1 MSLKSM
7 TGFASGGS
15 TFGAYSWTFEVK
27 SVNAKGLDI
36 RSRVPSFFDGLDIE
50 IKKLVSKSLKRGTIF
65 VNLTIERDGADSDFT
80 INTDLLDSLIQTA
93 SSYADQQG
101 IAPASIDGLLNIKGV
116 IDFSSK
122 GLDDDVKK
130 QLLEALIKNLQSVLS
145 QLIDARSSEGLRM
158 SDILSSNMDE
168 MLTLVES
175 AEKSA
180 AVRIDAVRERFQS
193 NVERLLQDDS
203 VTSKDRL
210 EQEIA
215 MLAVKADITEEIDRL
230 RSHITEA
237 REILNSD
244 EAVGRRL
251 DFLSQEFNR
260 EANTLCSK
268 SNDKD
273 LTRIGLAM
281 KILIDQFREQ
291 IQNIE

>member
-7 TGFASGGS
+7 TGFASGGA
-15 TFGAYSWTFEVK
+15 TFGDYSWSFEVK

-36 RSRVPSFFDGLDIE
+36 RSRVPSFLDGLDIE
-50 IKKLVSKSLKRGTIF
+50 IKKIVSQSLKRGTVF

-80 INTDLLDSLIQTA
+80 INTNLLDSLIKTA
-93 SSYADQQG
+93 SAYADRPG

-122 GLDDDVKK
+122 GLEDDIKK
-130 QLLEALIKNLQSVLS
+130 QLIEALMKNLEAVVS
-145 QLIDARSSEGLRM
+145 QLVDARSSEGLRM
-158 SDILSSNMDE
+158 NDILSSNMDE
-168 MLTLVES
+168 MLTLVTA

-180 AVRIDAVRERFQS
+180 AVRIDAVRDRFQS
-193 NVERLLQDDS
+193 NVERLMQDDS
-203 VTSKDRL
+203 LVSKDRL

-230 RSHITEA
+230 KSHITEA
-237 REILNSD
+237 REIMNSD

>member
-7 TGFASGGS
+7 TGFASGGAS
-15 TFGAYSWTFEVK
+15 FGGYSWSFEVK

-36 RSRVPSFFDGLDIE
+36 RSRVPSFLDGLDIE
-50 IKKLVSKSLKRGTIF
+50 IKKIVSQSLKRGTIF
-65 VNLTIERDGADSDFT
+65 VNLSIERDGAGSDFT
-80 INTDLLDSLIQTA
+80 INTELLDTLIKTA
-93 SSYADQQG
+93 SAYAGRPG

-122 GLDDDVKK
+122 DLDDDIKK
-130 QLLEALIKNLQSVLS
+130 QLLDALMKNLQSVVS

-158 SDILSSNMDE
+158 KDILSSNMDE
-168 MLTLVES
+168 MLTLVDS
-175 AEKSA
+175 ADKSA
-180 AVRIDAVRERFQS
+180 AVRIDAVRDRFQS

-203 VTSKDRL
+203 IVSNDRL

-230 RSHITEA
+230 KSHITEA
-237 REILNSD
+237 RAILTSD
-244 EAVGRRL
+244 DAVGRRL

>member
-7 TGFASGGS
+7 TGFASSSASHGG
-15 TFGAYSWTFEVK
+15 YSWSFEVK

-36 RSRVPSFFDGLDIE
+36 RSRVPSFLDGLDIE
-50 IKKLVSKSLKRGTIF
+50 IKKHVSNALQRGTIF
-65 VNLTIERDGADSDFT
+65 VNLNIERDGADNDFT
-80 INTDLLDSLIQTA
+80 INTKLLDSLIETA
-93 SSYADQQG
+93 SSYADRPG
-101 IAPASIDGLLNIKGV
+101 IASASIDGLLNIKGV

-122 GLDDDVKK
+122 DIDEATKK
-130 QLLEALIKNLQSVLS
+130 QLLDALINNLQVAVS
-145 QLIDARSSEGLRM
+145 QLIEARSSEGARM
-158 SDILSSNMDE
+158 QEILSKNMDE
-168 MLTLVES
+168 MLELVTS

-180 AVRIDAVRERFQS
+180 AVRIDAVRERFQA
-193 NVERLLQDDS
+193 NVERLLQDDAS
-203 VTSKDRL
+203 ISKDRL

-230 RSHITEA
+230 KSHITEA
-237 REILNSD
+237 REIMESSD
-244 EAVGRRL
+244 AVGRRL

>member
-7 TGFASGGS
+7 TGFANGGAS
-15 TFGAYSWTFEVK
+15 FGGYSWSFEVK

-36 RSRVPSFFDGLDIE
+36 RSRVPSFLDGLDIE
-50 IKKLVSKSLKRGTIF
+50 IKKLVSQFLKRGTIF
-65 VNLTIERDGADSDFT
+65 VNLTIERDGAASDFT
-80 INTDLLDSLIQTA
+80 INTDLLDSLIETA
-93 SSYADQQG
+93 SAYADRPG
-101 IAPASIDGLLNIKGV
+101 IAPASIDGLFNIKGV

-122 GLDDDVKK
+122 GLEDDIKK
-130 QLLEALIKNLQSVLS
+130 QLLDALITNLQSVLS
-145 QLIDARSSEGLRM
+145 LLIDNRSSEGLRM
-158 SDILSSNMDE
+158 NDVLSSNMDE
-168 MLTLVES
+168 MLALVES

-203 VTSKDRL
+203 LISKDRL

-215 MLAVKADITEEIDRL
+215 ILAVKADITEEIDRL

-237 REILNSD
+237 REIMESSD
-244 EAVGRRL
+244 AVGRRL

-281 KILIDQFREQ
+281 KILIDRFREQ

>member
-15 TFGAYSWTFEVK
+15 SFGGYSWTFEVK

-36 RSRVPSFFDGLDIE
+36 RSRVPSFLDGLDIE
-50 IKKLVSKSLKRGTIF
+50 IKKLVSQSLNRGTIF
-65 VNLTIERDGADSDFT
+65 VNLTIERDGSASDFT
-80 INTDLLDSLIQTA
+80 INTDLLDSLIETA
-93 SSYADQQG
+93 SSYAGRQG
-101 IAPASIDGLLNIKGV
+101 IAPASVDGLLNIKGV

-122 GLDDDVKK
+122 GLDDDIKN
-130 QLLEALIKNLQSVLS
+130 QLLEALIKNLQSVVS
-145 QLIDARSSEGLRM
+145 QLIDARSSEGQRM
-158 SDILSSNMDE
+158 NDLLSNNMDE
-168 MLTLVES
+168 MVTLVNS
-175 AEKSA
+175 AEKCA
-180 AVRIDAVRERFQS
+180 AVRIDTVRERFQA

-203 VTSKDRL
+203 IVSKDRL

-237 REILNSD
+237 REIMTSD
-244 EAVGRRL
+244 DAAGRRL

>member
-7 TGFASGGS
+7 TGFASGSAAHSG
-15 TFGAYSWTFEVK
+15 YSWSFEVK

-36 RSRVPSFFDGLDIE
+36 RSRVPSFLDGLDIE
-50 IKKLVSKSLKRGTIF
+50 IKKLVSKLLQRGTIF
-65 VNLTIERDGADSDFT
+65 VNLNIERDGADNDFT
-80 INTDLLDSLIQTA
+80 INSKLLDSLIETA
-93 SSYADQQG
+93 SAYSARPG
-101 IAPASIDGLLNIKGV
+101 IAPASIDGLMNIKGV

-122 GLDDDVKK
+122 GIDEDEKK
-130 QLLEALIKNLQSVLS
+130 QLITSLIKHLQIVVND
-145 QLIDARSSEGLRM
+145 LIEARLSEGLRM
-158 SDILSSNMDE
+158 QEILSSNMDE
-168 MLTLVES
+168 MLALVAS
-175 AEKSA
+175 AEQCA
-180 AVRIDAVRERFQS
+180 AVRIEAVRDRFQA
-193 NVERLLQDDS
+193 NVERLLQDDAS
-203 VTSKDRL
+203 VSKDRL

-237 REILNSD
+237 REIMASPD
-244 EAVGRRL
+244 AVGRRL

>member
-1 MSLKSM
+1 MSLRSM
-7 TGFASGGS
+7 TGFASGSAAHNG
-15 TFGAYSWTFEVK
+15 YSWSFEVK

-36 RSRVPSFFDGLDIE
+36 RSRVPSFLDGLDIE
-50 IKKLVSKSLKRGTIF
+50 IKKLVSKSLQRGTVF
-65 VNLTIERDGADSDFT
+65 VNLNIERDGADSDFT
-80 INTDLLDSLIQTA
+80 INSKLLDSLIETA
-93 SSYADQQG
+93 SAYSDRSG

-122 GLDDDVKK
+122 GIDEDEKK
-130 QLLEALIKNLQSVLS
+130 QLLTALIKHLQTVVAE
-145 QLIDARSSEGLRM
+145 LIEARLGEGLRM
-158 SDILSSNMDE
+158 QEILSNNMDE
-168 MLTLVES
+168 MLALVTS
-175 AEKSA
+175 AEQSA
-180 AVRIDAVRERFQS
+180 AVRIEAVRDRFQS
-193 NVERLLQDDS
+193 NVERLMQDDS
-203 VTSKDRL
+203 SVSKDRL

-237 REILNSD
+237 REIMVSPD
-244 EAVGRRL
+244 AVGRRL

-281 KILIDQFREQ
+281 KVLIDQFREQ

>member
-7 TGFASGGS
+7 TGFASGSAAHSG
-15 TFGAYSWTFEVK
+15 YSWSFEVK

-36 RSRVPSFFDGLDIE
+36 RSRVPSFLDGLDIE
-50 IKKLVSKSLKRGTIF
+50 IKKLVSKSLQRGTIF
-65 VNLTIERDGADSDFT
+65 VNLNIERDGADNDFT
-80 INTDLLDSLIQTA
+80 INSKLLDSLIETA
-93 SSYADQQG
+93 SAYSDRPG
-101 IAPASIDGLLNIKGV
+101 IAPASIDGLMNIKGV

-122 GLDDDVKK
+122 GIDEDEKK
-130 QLLEALIKNLQSVLS
+130 QLLTALIKHLQTVVSD
-145 QLIDARSSEGLRM
+145 LIEARLGEGLRM
-158 SDILSSNMDE
+158 QEILSSNMDE
-168 MLTLVES
+168 MLALVAS
-175 AEKSA
+175 AEQCA
-180 AVRIDAVRERFQS
+180 AVRIEAVRDRFQA
-193 NVERLLQDDS
+193 NVERLLQDDAS
-203 VTSKDRL
+203 VSKDRL

-215 MLAVKADITEEIDRL
+215 ILAVKADITEEIDRL

-237 REILNSD
+237 REIMESSD
-244 EAVGRRL
+244 AVGRRL

-281 KILIDQFREQ
+281 KVLIDQFREQ

>member
-7 TGFASGGS
+7 TGFASGGAS
-15 TFGAYSWTFEVK
+15 FGGYSWSFEVK

-36 RSRVPSFFDGLDIE
+36 RSRVPSFLDGLDIE
-50 IKKLVSKSLKRGTIF
+50 IKKLVSQSLKRGTIF

-80 INTDLLDSLIQTA
+80 INTDLLDSLIETA
-93 SSYADQQG
+93 SAYADRPG
-101 IAPASIDGLLNIKGV
+101 IAPASIDGLFNIKGV

-122 GLDDDVKK
+122 GLKDDVKK
-130 QLLEALIKNLQSVLS
+130 QLLAALMTNLQSVLS
-145 QLIDARSSEGLRM
+145 QLIDNRSSEGLRM
-158 SDILSSNMDE
+158 NDVLSSNMDE
-168 MLTLVES
+168 MLALVES

-180 AVRIDAVRERFQS
+180 AVRIDAIRERFQS

-203 VTSKDRL
+203 IVSKDRL
-210 EQEIA
+210 EHEIA

-230 RSHITEA
+230 RSHISEA

-244 EAVGRRL
+244 EAAGRRL